1 MLLGLGCKHVI
12 ALTDLGVRIDAQ
24 RGQNPNILLQLK
36 RTKVRPPDAVTFFGS
51 LPLSSTCETTNAVGG
66 ERVKI
71 KIKNKKGFLMQIYD
85 RE

>member
-36 RTKVRPPDAVTFFGS
+36 RTKVRPPDAVTFLGRS
-51 LPLSSTCETTNAVGG
+51 RSPLRA
-66 ERVKI
+66 KQP
-71 KIKNKKGFLMQIYD
+71 MP
-85 RE
+85 